1 MLSRYKR
8 ISTFYNNLYTKRED
22 VWNELAGRG
31 PHFTTYLAALIQELK
46 PRCYIDIGSGEGA
59 LLGTVSAPSKVGVEI
74 SRSVIKI
81 ARARST
87 ASFCQA
93 IAEQLP
99 YPTGHF
105 NVVSTVGVMEHFVD
119 DIAATREICR
129 VLRDGGHYVAALYI
143 ATPFP
148 ERVRLKIAEYV
159 YPRFRPAAMIRWLV
173 EKLKRWLRERSAKV
187 GPPGG

>member
-1 MLSRYKR
+1 M
-8 ISTFYNNLYTKRED
+8 
-22 VWNELAGRG
+22 
-31 PHFTTYLAALIQELK
+31 
-46 PRCYIDIGSGEGA
+46 
-59 LLGTVSAPSKVGVEI
+59 GTVSAPSKVGVEI

-129 VLRDGGHYVAALYI
+129 VLRDGGDYVAALYI

-148 ERVRLKIAEYV
+148 ERVRLKIA
-159 YPRFRPAAMIRWLV
+159 
-173 EKLKRWLRERSAKV
+173 S
-187 GPPGG
+187 